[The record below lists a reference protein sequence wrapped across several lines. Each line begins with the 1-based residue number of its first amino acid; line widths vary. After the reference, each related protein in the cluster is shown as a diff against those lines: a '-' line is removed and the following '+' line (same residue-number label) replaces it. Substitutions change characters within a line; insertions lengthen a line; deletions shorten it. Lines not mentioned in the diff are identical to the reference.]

1 MEINIE
7 NMIYKIRNVPVML
20 DSDLAKLY
28 QCRNGTKEINQ
39 AVKNNPSK
47 FPLKYSWKL
56 TDDEQL
62 NLRSKILTANNNMS
76 RTNSRVFTEYG
87 VIMLATILKSEIA
100 IEMSI
105 KIIDAFVSMKK
116 YISNNLIEQRYINNQ
131 VMKNTEVLY
140 KHDIE
145 IKLLQESFD
154 KLEERRKDNE
164 IYFDG
169 QIYDSYSKILDIF
182 SESKKELII
191 IDSYAD
197 KVLLDIISRLK
208 VDVVIIT
215 KENSLLNSLD
225 IKKYNMQYNN
235 LKVIYNNTFHDRF
248 FIIDAKTIYHCGTSI
263 NSIGKKTF
271 AINLVTEI
279 EVIKLL
285 LNKIDKMKKDM
296 H

>member
-7 NMIYKIRNVPVML
+7 NMIYKIRDVPVML

-47 FPLKYSWKL
+47 FPPKYSFRITEIEYNSLKSKFL
-56 TDDEQL
+56 T
-62 NLRSKILTANNNMS
+62 SKGGS
-76 RTNSRVFTEYG
+76 RKGHTVFTEYG

-154 KLEERRKDNE
+154 KIEERRKDNE

-208 VDVVIIT
+208 VNIIIVT
-215 KENSLLNSLD
+215 KENNLLSKLD
-225 IKKYNMQYNN
+225 IINN
-235 LKVIYNNTFHDRF
+235 
-248 FIIDAKTIYHCGTSI
+248 III
-263 NSIGKKTF
+263 
-271 AINLVTEI
+271 
-279 EVIKLL
+279 
-285 LNKIDKMKKDM
+285 
-296 H
+296 